1 MTSLIETQGLALL
14 EAQANGMVAVGI
26 NAGGTKDLIVDGEN
40 GFLVEPGDQDGF
52 VKAVR
57 RLLHDDSLREGMR
70 EAVLREVRRHDLR
83 NVARE
88 WEEVYE
94 VLLERGRGG

>member
-1 MTSLIETQGLALL
+1 M
-14 EAQANGMVAVGI
+14 
-26 NAGGTKDLIVDGEN
+26 DLIVDGEN

-52 VKAVR
+52 VEATR
-57 RLLHDDSLREGMR
+57 RLLNDD
-70 EAVLREVRRHDLR
+70 VLAESMGQATLKEIQRHDLK

-94 VLLERGRGG
+94 GLLTENRKGS